1 VSAPNALIVKPRR
14 MPRPEREAVILDA
27 AEAVFGDRG
36 YRATA
41 MDSIAERSG
50 VTKALLYQ
58 YFGSKESLYE
68 GCVERARARLFDEI
82 GSRVA
87 ESPPGPGQLEVFVR
101 LFFDY
106 LERNR
111 EASWLLYGE
120 ASRSAV
126 DAMRE
131 RNAETVGGIFERAVA
146 AAGRRAD
153 PEAIAVL
160 SHALVGAGEQVAR
173 WWVQRRDVPKDRA
186 VDRFLRLARGA
197 IAEAFREM
205 EPIRK

>member
-1 VSAPNALIVKPRR
+1 
-14 MPRPEREAVILDA
+14 VILDA

-36 YRATA
+36 YRAAA
-41 MDSIAERSG
+41 MDAIAERSG

-58 YFGSKESLYE
+58 YFGSKEALYE
-68 GCVERARARLFDEI
+68 ECIERARARLFDEI
-82 GSRVA
+82 GRRVA
-87 ESPPGPGQLEVFVR
+87 ASPPGPGQLDVFVR
-101 LFFDY
+101 LYFDY

-131 RNAETVGGIFERAVA
+131 RNAETIGGILEPAAA
-146 AAGRRAD
+146 AAGRRPD

-186 VDRFLRLARGA
+186 VERFLGLARGA
-197 IAEAFREM
+197 IADAFRGL
-205 EPIRK
+205 EPIRT